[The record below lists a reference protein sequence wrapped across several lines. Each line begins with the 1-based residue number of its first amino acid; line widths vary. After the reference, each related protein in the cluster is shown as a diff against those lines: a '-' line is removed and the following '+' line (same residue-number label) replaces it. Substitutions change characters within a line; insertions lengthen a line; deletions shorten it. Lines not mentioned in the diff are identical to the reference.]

1 MSDTAPSPTHT
12 MHPDFDDAD
21 ADVTL
26 ISGDETPT
34 HFRMAS
40 SHLSRTSE
48 FFRAMFELPQSA
60 GEGAACLNLD
70 EDALTLEILLK
81 LAIGLPPGLAR
92 LQLIDEVARAL
103 AAAEKYGMKGAEEIL
118 FIQLRGPLSQVDPLR
133 TYILACRHGWD
144 DVATSA
150 LEKVVRGPLELT
162 QLPPM
167 ETAHLVRVLV
177 ARQYRIDHF
186 STALSTSA
194 VFAYDNGSTACC
206 RRYPGACGNA
216 AFPASATTWRDF
228 KIFVLAAYAKAPS
241 VDALLSNLA
250 LAVHKGNL
258 EGTFC
263 CSRVCLKPIWPWQ
276 SVIDDLRR
284 CEAVTLP

>member
-1 MSDTAPSPTHT
+1 
-12 MHPDFDDAD
+12 
-21 ADVTL
+21 
-26 ISGDETPT
+26 
-34 HFRMAS
+34 
-40 SHLSRTSE
+40 
-48 FFRAMFELPQSA
+48 MFELPQPP

-92 LQLIDEVARAL
+92 LQSIDEVARAL

-118 FIQLRGPLSQVDPLR
+118 SFHLRGPLSQADPLH
-133 TYILACRHGWD
+133 TYVLTCRHGWD

-177 ARQYRIDHF
+177 ARQHRIDHF
-186 STALSTSA
+186 SMALNTST
-194 VFAYDNGSTACC
+194 VFADDNGSSAYC
-206 RRYPGACGNA
+206 RRYPGACGRGIPVA
-216 AFPASATTWRDF
+216 ATWREF
-228 KIFVLAAYAKAPS
+228 KIFALAAYAKAPS
-241 VDALLSNLA
+241 VDGLLSHPE
-250 LAVHKGNL
+250 LAVQKGNL
-258 EGTFC
+258 EGIFC
-263 CSRVCLKPIWPWQ
+263 RNCTKPIWPWQ
-276 SVIDDLRR
+276 SVVDDLRR